1 MTTDGAREVLVA
13 SAHALAHD
21 DDLAST
27 LTTMLGAVARAFDVG
42 SAAIVAK
49 RGDGAGLEIV
59 ASFGLG
65 ESAAAGLSEAI
76 ARPTHPIART
86 FAEPTPTYDV
96 TPVNPGGPKL
106 RSHLPLIVTR
116 GGSEN
121 VVGVLALAH
130 EDPIDADAR
139 PVLESVADLAA
150 VAIERHTTK
159 RSRAR
164 GS

>member
-1 MTTDGAREVLVA
+1 MPSHRM
-13 SAHALAHD
+13 
-21 DDLAST
+21 DDLEST
-27 LTTMLGAVARAFDVG
+27 LSTMLDAVARAFGVG

-59 ASFGLG
+59 ASFGLD
-65 ESAAAGLSEAI
+65 ERAAAGLSAAI

-116 GGSEN
+116 DGSEK

-130 EDPIDADAR
+130 EDPIDAEDRAI
-139 PVLESVADLAA
+139 LEAVADLAA
-150 VAIERHTTK
+150 VAIERH
-159 RSRAR
+159 AP
-164 GS
+164 